1 MQRLAFATASL
12 LIANLLAEATRA
24 LWLAGVMP
32 QSNLLV
38 LVLIV
43 LGLITLVWFSTL
55 EASPYWYAYER
66 EAKVCAVAG
75 LVGVLLVFV

>member
-1 MQRLAFATASL
+1 MQRLALAVASL
-12 LIANLLAEATRA
+12 LSANLFAEVVRS

-32 QSNLLV
+32 QANLL
-38 LVLIV
+38 LMVLIA
-43 LGLITLVWFSTL
+43 LGLVALTWFATL
-55 EASPYWYAYER
+55 EASPLWYAYER

>member
-1 MQRLAFATASL
+1 MQRLAFAVASL
-12 LIANLLAEATRA
+12 LSANLLAEAVRA
-24 LWLAGVMP
+24 LWLAGVLP
-32 QSNLLV
+32 QWNLLL
-38 LVLIV
+38 LVMTA
-43 LGLITLVWFSTL
+43 LGLVALTWFATL